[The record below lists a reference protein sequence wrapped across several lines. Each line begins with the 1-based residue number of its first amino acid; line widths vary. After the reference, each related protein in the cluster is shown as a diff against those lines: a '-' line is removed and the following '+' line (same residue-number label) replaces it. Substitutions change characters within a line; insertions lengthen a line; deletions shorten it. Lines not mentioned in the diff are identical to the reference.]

1 MNESR
6 STVQP
11 AISNVRAPARS
22 GLDRSNA
29 CETSLRQLRALVLGE
44 QLAMLRRRR
53 CLSQRALADRMGVP
67 KAHVARLE
75 QGNAG
80 DLAQVFSYIA
90 TLKASM
96 IAVPDGDDY
105 AVMVE

>member
-1 MNESR
+1 
-6 STVQP
+6 
-11 AISNVRAPARS
+11 
-22 GLDRSNA
+22 
-29 CETSLRQLRALVLGE
+29 
-44 QLAMLRRRR
+44 
-53 CLSQRALADRMGVP
+53 MGVP

-75 QGNAG
+75 QGDAG
-80 DLAQVFSYIA
+80 DLTEMCSYIA